1 MVSKSFI
8 NPQNSFIM
16 NDHSKQD
23 AEYLSQSMIIE
34 SKNDTDL
41 SYKPLTNFQEVINK
55 NEQNTH
61 PFKDNAKKQQKH

>member
-8 NPQNSFIM
+8 NPQNSFII

-34 SKNDTDL
+34 SKNGADF
-41 SYKPLTNFQEVINK
+41 SYKPLTNFQEVTNK
-55 NEQNTH
+55 NEHNTQ
-61 PFKDNAKKQQKH
+61 PFKENAKR

>member
-61 PFKDNAKKQQKH
+61 PFKDNAKK